1 MYTDV
6 ESSGK
11 KLLEYDDTVRVGKQR
26 FLFSHLQHSL
36 FKNPLEQV
44 LVSVAGGNCLILES
58 LDDGGLLLRAYDCTA
73 TQA

>member
-44 LVSVAGGNCLILES
+44 LVSVAGGNAERRRLVAACLHS
-58 LDDGGLLLRAYDCTA
+58 AG
-73 TQA
+73 